1 MENTCLNQVFHKWKL
16 PLFFEFSFPKKDIY
30 VNKGTLR
37 MFDIFY

>member
-1 MENTCLNQVFHKWKL
+1 MLIKEHYGCLT
-16 PLFFEFSFPKKDIY
+16 FFIKFDIC